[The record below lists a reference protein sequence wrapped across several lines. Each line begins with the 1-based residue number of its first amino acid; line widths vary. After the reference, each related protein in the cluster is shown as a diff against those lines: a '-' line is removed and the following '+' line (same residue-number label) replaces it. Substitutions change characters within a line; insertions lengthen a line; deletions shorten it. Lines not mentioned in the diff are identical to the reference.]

1 MVRIDS
7 ARYQDN
13 SEILEVTI
21 KNKSDTKIQMTNL
34 SDYSF
39 SSNHDIIEVPAQS
52 EINLNIK
59 TKEQLSSISLEFKIL
74 SALVRP
80 KIHPT
85 LILHSKIASD

>member
-1 MVRIDS
+1 MRIDS

-21 KNKSDTKIQMTNL
+21 QNNSDTKIQMTNL

-39 SSNHDIIEVPAQS
+39 ASNHDIIEIPAQS
-52 EINLNIK
+52 EIQLDVK

-85 LILHSKIASD
+85 LILRSTIASD